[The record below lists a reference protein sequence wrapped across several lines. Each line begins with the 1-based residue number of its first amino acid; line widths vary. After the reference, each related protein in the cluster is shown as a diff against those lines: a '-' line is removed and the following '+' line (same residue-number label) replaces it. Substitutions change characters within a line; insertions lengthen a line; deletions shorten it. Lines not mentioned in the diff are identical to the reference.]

1 MTSTIADREC
11 SYRGLRMSADEYYA
25 LGETFER
32 YELIDGVV
40 CTSPSPSLPHQ
51 RIITD
56 ITIQIGSF
64 LATNPLGD
72 VAVEIDVRF
81 ANDLVYR
88 PDVIFL
94 SKEKAARCSDRV
106 TEVPD
111 LIVEV
116 ISPDSR
122 SYDTQTKKHD
132 YQRFGVGE
140 YWLIDPEKDA
150 FTFYRLK
157 DTSFIEIQP
166 QADVFESKIV
176 AGFRFDLKRVRAIA
190 G

>member
-1 MTSTIADREC
+1 MTSAIADREC
-11 SYRGLRMSADEYYA
+11 CYRGLRMSADEFDA

-40 CTSPSPSLPHQ
+40 CMSPSPSLTHQ
-51 RIITD
+51 
-56 ITIQIGSF
+56 QIVTEIASQIRDS
-64 LATNPLGD
+64 LAHGDLGV

-81 ANDLVYR
+81 ADDLVYR

-94 SKEKAARCSDRV
+94 SKEKAARCSNRV

-132 YQRFGVGE
+132 YERFGVGE

-150 FTFYRLK
+150 FTFYQLK
-157 DTSFIEIQP
+157 GTSFIEIQP
-166 QADVFESKIV
+166 HAEVFESSIV
-176 AGFRFDLKRVRAIA
+176 AGFRIDLKRVRAIV